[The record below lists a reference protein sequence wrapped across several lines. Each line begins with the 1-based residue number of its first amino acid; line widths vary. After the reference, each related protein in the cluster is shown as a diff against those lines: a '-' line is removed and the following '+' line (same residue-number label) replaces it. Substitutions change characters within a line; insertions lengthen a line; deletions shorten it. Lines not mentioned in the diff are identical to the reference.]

1 MPLSEHEQR
10 ILAEIERR
18 LLEED
23 PKFAHQV
30 GSSFRAHLGRRL
42 KLSVAGFVLG
52 LIIVISSTFLE
63 SVAVGVAGFVLML
76 ACVFLFVRTMRRR
89 ATVEGPVSGP
99 APRPGQPR
107 RPPAPPGRRLQG
119 RRRRLVGQDDR
130 TLALPLGGARRP
142 GPSLK
147 GRTTASRAGQGSG
160 VGGQAAQAHVEAQ
173 LEPLVGPAAEQ
184 LVQGGHTLGNW
195 SAGREAK

>member
-42 KLSVAGFVLG
+42 KLAVAGFVLG
-52 LIIVISSTFLE
+52 LIVVISSTFLE
-63 SVAVGVAGFVLML
+63 SVAVGVAGFVVML

-99 APRPGQPR
+99 APPTGSAPTGQR
-107 RPPAPPGRRLQG
+107 RQG
-119 RRRRLVGQDDR
+119 
-130 TLALPLGGARRP
+130 GGAKCGVDAWWGKLTERWR
-142 GPSLK
+142 
-147 GRTTASRAGQGSG
+147 SRWEERGGQG
-160 VGGQAAQAHVEAQ
+160 
-173 LEPLVGPAAEQ
+173 PP
-184 LVQGGHTLGNW
+184 
-195 SAGREAK
+195 

>member
-42 KLSVAGFVLG
+42 KLAVAGFILG
-52 LIIVISSTFLE
+52 LIVVISSTFFE
-63 SVAVGVAGFVLML
+63 NVAIGVAGFVIML

-89 ATVEGPVSGP
+89 ATVERPVSGP
-99 APRPGQPR
+99 QPAGGPAGTAPSGPKRQGGGGGPKGGID
-107 RPPAPPGRRLQG
+107 AWWGRMT
-119 RRRRLVGQDDR
+119 DR
-130 TLALPLGGARRP
+130 WR
-142 GPSLK
+142 
-147 GRTTASRAGQGSG
+147 SRWEERGGQG
-160 VGGQAAQAHVEAQ
+160 
-173 LEPLVGPAAEQ
+173 PP
-184 LVQGGHTLGNW
+184 
-195 SAGREAK
+195 

>member
-42 KLSVAGFVLG
+42 KLAVAGFVLG
-52 LIIVISSTFLE
+52 LIVVISSTFFE
-63 SVAVGVAGFVLML
+63 NVAVGVAGFVIML

-89 ATVEGPVSGP
+89 ATVERPVGP
-99 APRPGQPR
+99 APPSGQPPAGPQR
-107 RPPAPPGRRLQG
+107 RK
-119 RRRRLVGQDDR
+119 
-130 TLALPLGGARRP
+130 GG
-142 GPSLK
+142 GPK
-147 GRTTASRAGQGSG
+147 GGVDAWWGKMTERWRSRWEERGGQG
-160 VGGQAAQAHVEAQ
+160 
-173 LEPLVGPAAEQ
+173 PP
-184 LVQGGHTLGNW
+184 
-195 SAGREAK
+195 

>member
-42 KLSVAGFVLG
+42 KLAVAGFVLG
-52 LIIVISSTFLE
+52 LIVVISSTFFE
-63 SVAVGVAGFVLML
+63 NVAIGVAGFVIML

-89 ATVEGPVSGP
+89 ATVERPVSGP
-99 APRPGQPR
+99 APAGGTGTAAPAPR
-107 RPPAPPGRRLQG
+107 RQGGPKGGIDAWWGRMT
-119 RRRRLVGQDDR
+119 DR
-130 TLALPLGGARRP
+130 WR
-142 GPSLK
+142 
-147 GRTTASRAGQGSG
+147 SRWEERGGQG
-160 VGGQAAQAHVEAQ
+160 
-173 LEPLVGPAAEQ
+173 PP
-184 LVQGGHTLGNW
+184 
-195 SAGREAK
+195 

>member
-42 KLSVAGFVLG
+42 KLAVVGFVLG
-52 LIIVISSTFLE
+52 LVVVVSSTFFE
-63 SVAVGVAGFVLML
+63 NVAIGVGGFVIML

-89 ATVEGPVSGP
+89 ATVERPVSGQ
-99 APRPGQPR
+99 APPTGSAPPSPR
-107 RPPAPPGRRLQG
+107 RQGGKGGIDAWWGRMT
-119 RRRRLVGQDDR
+119 DR
-130 TLALPLGGARRP
+130 WR
-142 GPSLK
+142 
-147 GRTTASRAGQGSG
+147 SRWEERGGQG
-160 VGGQAAQAHVEAQ
+160 
-173 LEPLVGPAAEQ
+173 PP
-184 LVQGGHTLGNW
+184 
-195 SAGREAK
+195 

>member
-42 KLSVAGFVLG
+42 KLAVAGFALG
-52 LIIVISSTFLE
+52 LIVVISSTFFE

-89 ATVEGPVSGP
+89 ATVERPVSGP
-99 APRPGQPR
+99 APPAGAA
-107 RPPAPPGRRLQG
+107 PPAQRRQGGGPKGGIDAWWGRMTERW
-119 RRRRLVGQDDR
+119 R
-130 TLALPLGGARRP
+130 
-142 GPSLK
+142 
-147 GRTTASRAGQGSG
+147 SRWEERGGQG
-160 VGGQAAQAHVEAQ
+160 
-173 LEPLVGPAAEQ
+173 PP
-184 LVQGGHTLGNW
+184 
-195 SAGREAK
+195 

>member
-42 KLSVAGFVLG
+42 KLAVAGFILG
-52 LIIVISSTFLE
+52 LIVVISSTFFE
-63 SVAVGVAGFVLML
+63 NVAIGVAGFVIML

-89 ATVEGPVSGP
+89 ATVERPVDGP
-99 APRPGQPR
+99 QPVGGAG
-107 RPPAPPGRRLQG
+107 PPAPG
-119 RRRRLVGQDDR
+119 
-130 TLALPLGGARRP
+130 P
-142 GPSLK
+142 GPRRQGGGPK
-147 GRTTASRAGQGSG
+147 GGIDAWWGRMTDRWRSRWEERGGQG
-160 VGGQAAQAHVEAQ
+160 
-173 LEPLVGPAAEQ
+173 PP
-184 LVQGGHTLGNW
+184 
-195 SAGREAK
+195 

>member
-42 KLSVAGFVLG
+42 KLAVVGFVLG
-52 LIIVISSTFLE
+52 LVVVVSSTFLE
-63 SVAVGVAGFVLML
+63 NVAIGVAGFVIML

-89 ATVEGPVSGP
+89 ATVERPVSGP
-99 APRPGQPR
+99 APPTG
-107 RPPAPPGRRLQG
+107 PAPPGPRRQG
-119 RRRRLVGQDDR
+119 GK
-130 TLALPLGGARRP
+130 GGLDAWW
-142 GPSLK
+142 
-147 GRTTASRAGQGSG
+147 GRMTERWRSRWEERDGQG
-160 VGGQAAQAHVEAQ
+160 
-173 LEPLVGPAAEQ
+173 PP
-184 LVQGGHTLGNW
+184 
-195 SAGREAK
+195 

>member
-42 KLSVAGFVLG
+42 KLAVAGFVVG
-52 LIIVISSTFLE
+52 LVVVISSTFFE
-63 SVAVGVAGFVLML
+63 NVAIGVAGFVIML

-89 ATVEGPVSGP
+89 ATVDRPVGPAPPSGP
-99 APRPGQPR
+99 APPTSQPR
-107 RPPAPPGRRLQG
+107 RQG
-119 RRRRLVGQDDR
+119 
-130 TLALPLGGARRP
+130 GGP
-142 GPSLK
+142 K
-147 GRTTASRAGQGSG
+147 GGIDAWWGKMTERWRSRWEERGGQG
-160 VGGQAAQAHVEAQ
+160 
-173 LEPLVGPAAEQ
+173 PP
-184 LVQGGHTLGNW
+184 
-195 SAGREAK
+195 

>member
-42 KLSVAGFVLG
+42 KLAVAGFLVG
-52 LIIVISSTFLE
+52 LAVVVSSTFFE
-63 SVAVGVAGFVLML
+63 NVAVGVGGFVLML

-89 ATVEGPVSGP
+89 ATVERPVSGTAAPPTGTAP
-99 APRPGQPR
+99 AGPPR
-107 RPPAPPGRRLQG
+107 RQGGGKGGIDAWWGRMTERW
-119 RRRRLVGQDDR
+119 R
-130 TLALPLGGARRP
+130 
-142 GPSLK
+142 
-147 GRTTASRAGQGSG
+147 SRWEERGGQG
-160 VGGQAAQAHVEAQ
+160 
-173 LEPLVGPAAEQ
+173 PP
-184 LVQGGHTLGNW
+184 
-195 SAGREAK
+195 

>member
-42 KLSVAGFVLG
+42 KLAVAGFVVG
-52 LIIVISSTFLE
+52 LIVVISSTFLE
-63 SVAVGVAGFVLML
+63 NVAVGVAGFVIML

-89 ATVEGPVSGP
+89 ATVEGPVGQAPPSGG
-99 APRPGQPR
+99 GQPPAGPQR
-107 RPPAPPGRRLQG
+107 RQG
-119 RRRRLVGQDDR
+119 
-130 TLALPLGGARRP
+130 GGP
-142 GPSLK
+142 K
-147 GRTTASRAGQGSG
+147 GGVDAWWGKMTERWRSRWEERGGQG
-160 VGGQAAQAHVEAQ
+160 
-173 LEPLVGPAAEQ
+173 PP
-184 LVQGGHTLGNW
+184 
-195 SAGREAK
+195 

>member
-42 KLSVAGFVLG
+42 KLAVAGFLLG
-52 LIIVISSTFLE
+52 LVVVISSTFFE
-63 SVAVGVAGFVLML
+63 NVAIGVAGFVLML

-89 ATVEGPVSGP
+89 ATVERPVDGPGGP
-99 APRPGQPR
+99 GAPAGSAPAAPRRQ
-107 RPPAPPGRRLQG
+107 
-119 RRRRLVGQDDR
+119 
-130 TLALPLGGARRP
+130 GGA
-142 GPSLK
+142 K
-147 GRTTASRAGQGSG
+147 GGIDAWWGRMTERWRSRWEERGGQG
-160 VGGQAAQAHVEAQ
+160 
-173 LEPLVGPAAEQ
+173 PP
-184 LVQGGHTLGNW
+184 T
-195 SAGREAK
+195 